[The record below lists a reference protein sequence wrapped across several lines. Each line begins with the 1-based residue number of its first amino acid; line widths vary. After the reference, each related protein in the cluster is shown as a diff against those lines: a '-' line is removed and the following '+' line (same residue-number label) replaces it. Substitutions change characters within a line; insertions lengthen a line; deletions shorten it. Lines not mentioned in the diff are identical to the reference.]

1 MTGLDMIQKTDSPM
15 ISVVIPVY
23 NMEAYLRNC
32 LDSVALST
40 WKDMEIICVD
50 DGSTDRSLEI
60 LREYADKD
68 SRIRILTQDHKYA
81 GAARNAGI
89 QAAGGKYIHFLDS
102 DDEILPDAYEKMM
115 AAAEAVDAEVCE
127 CLYTNVDAGTGE
139 TVDEPFFFSYDGQA
153 PYLSLYDGGKSE
165 YTLIRG
171 HVVPWNK
178 IYLRSFLTENG
189 IRFDD
194 LICAEDRS
202 FYFGVI
208 LKARRIVR
216 LQDRFVLHRIRIG
229 TSLDGSDVRLR
240 HFDVEFRS
248 FEHIWELAKDAPEG
262 IRMQILGN
270 CIGDSYFYYRR
281 SVGTPYE
288 AGIRKELYEYWRPY
302 LPICGKY
309 VFKTEWFLI
318 YMEIAAELA
327 DGWKGRVTR
336 FLVRRYMKSRPRKD
350 FLARYERA
358 GIRFLIY
365 RILILPDKREMD

>member
-1 MTGLDMIQKTDSPM
+1 ML
-15 ISVVIPVY
+15 SVVIPVY

-40 WKDMEIICVD
+40 WKDLEIICVD
-50 DGSTDRSLEI
+50 DGSTDRSMEI

-68 SRIRILTQDHKYA
+68 PRIRILTQDHTYA

-89 QAAGGKYIHFLDS
+89 EAAKGKYIHFLDS
-102 DDEILPDAYEKMM
+102 DDEILPDAYEKMVEATE
-115 AAAEAVDAEVCE
+115 AADAEVCE

-139 TVDEPFFFSYDGQA
+139 TVDEPDFFSYDRQA
-153 PYLSLYDGGKSE
+153 PFLSLYDGGKSE

-178 IYLRSFLTENG
+178 IYLRSFLTEND

-262 IRMQILGN
+262 IRRQILGN

-281 SVGTPYE
+281 SAGTPYE

-302 LPICGKY
+302 LPVCGKN

-327 DGWKGRVTR
+327 DGWQGRLTR
-336 FLVRRYMKSRPRKD
+336 LLVRRYMKTRPRKD
-350 FLARYERA
+350 ALARYERA
-358 GIRFLIY
+358 GIRLLIY
-365 RILILPDKREMD
+365 RILISPYKRDMD